1 MHVPAKI
8 LLVCYTWSCH
18 IRYKI
23 YWSMYVVYPLSDYA
37 TINLLNETILH
48 TVTIILINRLYCIF
62 KTSQAVNWYTIFMKR
77 YSDIDLKTFVV
88 CVIYKYTK
96 TAWNWMIRIITSQ
109 NLLKCR
115 LFFCSNRFHSTMI
128 QKIYTTMSKFAK
140 NCRKNEDNKKGLWP
154 SECVLYAN
162 IRPLRFLTKIE
173 FMQCYAII
181 VAEIIIFFKKMLW
194 TVFFNKKHLVCSW
207 QGLAKN
213 NLIWFYI
220 RLTYK

>member
-1 MHVPAKI
+1 MSRI
-8 LLVCYTWSCH
+8 E
-18 IRYKI
+18 R
-23 YWSMYVVYPLSDYA
+23 
-37 TINLLNETILH
+37 
-48 TVTIILINRLYCIF
+48 IILRMYI
-62 KTSQAVNWYTIFMKR
+62 
-77 YSDIDLKTFVV
+77 
-88 CVIYKYTK
+88 KY
-96 TAWNWMIRIITSQ
+96 ITS
-109 NLLKCR
+109 NNRVLPPKVCWNGDH
-115 LFFCSNRFHSTMI
+115 FFCSNRFHSTMI

-140 NCRKNEDNKKGLWP
+140 NCRKTVDKKKGLWP

-181 VAEIIIFFKKMLW
+181 VAGIIIFFKKMLW